1 MCIRDRFSYSA
12 ERREAAIRIGLGQG
26 RDIPL
31 VARPLPQMGSDNLQE
46 ISLERLVEFFT
57 NPPRLFA
64 RERLQL
70 SLAALAE
77 LPEEREPFEL
87 DQFPRLELERG
98 LVEALLEE
106 TPDDALWN
114 RLRAS
119 GVMPLG
125 QAGRQEFQQMLARAQ
140 AMASQLRPRLLADLP
155 KGVDVDLTLAQG
167 RLSGRLHN
175 LLPDGQLVY
184 TTGRFYP
191 NQLLGHWLAH
201 LVLNLARPRGIGRE
215 THLLQGDRQGRFA
228 PPEDADGLMAS
239 FMALYREGQA
249 RPLPF
254 YPGTAW
260 EYAQGLE
267 RGGEEKARELA
278 RKRWYGNRMHAGDRS
293 KPYNQLLWPDGDCI
307 NEEFAELAEL
317 VFAPLIEHLEWS

>member
-1 MCIRDRFSYSA
+1 M
-12 ERREAAIRIGLGQG
+12 RIGLGEA
-26 RDIPL
+26 RDGPL
-31 VARPLPQMGSDNLQE
+31 VVQPLPHIDSVSLPV
-46 ISLERLVEFFT
+46 ISLERLVEFFN

-70 SLAALAE
+70 SLGALAE

-87 DQFPRLELERG
+87 DQFPRLELERE
-98 LVEALLEE
+98 LVEALLGDTSSEI
-106 TPDDALWN
+106 LWS

-119 GVMPLG
+119 GVMPVG
-125 QAGRQEFQQMLARAQ
+125 QAGKLEFQLMLARAE
-140 AMASQLRPRLLADLP
+140 AMASQLRPRLLEGVQKGIDL
-155 KGVDVDLTLAQG
+155 DLTLAQG
-167 RLSGRLHN
+167 RLSGRLQN

-201 LVLNLARPRGIGRE
+201 LALNLARPSGIAPE

-228 PPEDADGLMAS
+228 PAEDAQGLMAS
-239 FMALYREGQA
+239 LMELYRQGLV

-260 EYAQGLE
+260 EYMQGLAK
-267 RGGEEKARELA
+267 GGEEKAMESAGR
-278 RKRWYGNRMHAGDRS
+278 RWYGNRRHAGDWS
-293 KPYNQLLWPDGDCI
+293 KPYNRLLWPDGDCF
-307 NEEFAELAEL
+307 NEEFGDLAER
-317 VFAPLIEHLEWS
+317 VFSPLIEHLEWY